1 MPDVETALL
10 DWLCN
15 RPELDGYH
23 FGTRRPANLAD
34 HLPYVRLAR
43 TGGAAS
49 LSTWRP
55 GPILDRCGVAVQVW
69 AGPDPADSRQA
80 CAAVLAALY
89 AMRSVVSAGLTIVRV
104 GSLSGLTPMPNL
116 APSDDLHCV
125 IASILVTAWQLA

>member
-10 DWLCN
+10 AWLRA
-15 RPELDGYH
+15 RPELDGYQ

-34 HLPYVRLAR
+34 RLPYVRLAR

-49 LSTWRP
+49 LPTWRA

-80 CAAVLAALY
+80 CAAVLDALY

-104 GSLSGLTPMPNL
+104 GSLSGL
-116 APSDDLHCV
+116 APVPDPGAPDDIHRTAAAV
-125 IASILVTAWQLA
+125 IVSNR